1 MAAKQKQYQ
10 VTAALATVKT
20 PGGLR
25 YIYQD
30 GFLPADADED
40 QVQHLLD
47 MGLIGEVKD
56 VAKAAA
62 SEPSPDDPAK

>member
-1 MAAKQKQYQ
+1 MATKKYQ

-20 PGGLR
+20 PAGIVYL
-25 YIYQD
+25 YQD
-30 GFLPADADED
+30 APLPADADEAH
-40 QVQHLLD
+40 VKHLLA

-62 SEPSPDDPAK
+62 SEPPGDNPAK

>member
-1 MAAKQKQYQ
+1 MATKQKQYQ

-40 QVQHLLD
+40 QVKHLLD

-56 VAKAAA
+56 VAA
-62 SEPSPDDPAK
+62 SEPPPDDPAK